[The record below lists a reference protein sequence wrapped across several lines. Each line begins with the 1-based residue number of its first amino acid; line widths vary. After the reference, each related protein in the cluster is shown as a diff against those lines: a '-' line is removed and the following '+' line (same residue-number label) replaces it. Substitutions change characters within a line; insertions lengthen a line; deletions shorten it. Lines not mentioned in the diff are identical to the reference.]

1 VIVTQEMP
9 GRSTS
14 RLPEGAENCTSG
26 WFAGY
31 RGDVARY
38 RANSPRMSSLAM
50 MVRNQVRCR
59 VVVFGEPAQVV
70 NLSVPAPIMA
80 AEA

>member
-1 VIVTQEMP
+1 
-9 GRSTS
+9 
-14 RLPEGAENCTSG
+14 
-26 WFAGY
+26 
-31 RGDVARY
+31 
-38 RANSPRMSSLAM
+38 MSSLAM